1 MSILH
6 AKYFHDEV
14 AAYKFV
20 EGHLWPQ
27 GPTCPKCGEY
37 KRVSAMQGKSTRVGV
52 YKCYKCRKPFTVK
65 IGTIFESSHIK
76 MRDWLVAIY
85 LMASSKKGISSN
97 QLARTLGVTVK
108 SAWFM
113 SHRIREAMRSGSLA
127 IPMATGGG
135 TVEIDETYIGRR
147 KGSVVTAGA
156 YHKHA
161 ILSLVSREDGQVRS
175 FHVAE
180 ATRPFVMPIVREN
193 IAKEARVI
201 TDEAPRYQALGEVFA
216 SHESV
221 NHRAKEY
228 ARGDVTTNTVEAF
241 FSVFKRGM
249 RGVYQHCSEK
259 HLHRYLA
266 EFDHRHNNRVALGV
280 NDQERALRTLRGVK
294 GKRLTYR
301 TTGGE

>member
-1 MSILH
+1 M
-6 AKYFHDEV
+6 K
-14 AAYKFV
+14 
-20 EGHLWPQ
+20 
-27 GPTCPKCGEY
+27 
-37 KRVSAMQGKSTRVGV
+37 GKSTRVGV

-76 MRDWLVAIY
+76 LRDWLVAIY
-85 LMASSKKGISSN
+85 LMSSSKKGISSN

-127 IPMATGGG
+127 IPLATGGG

-249 RGVYQHCSEK
+249 RASTSTAPRSIYIAISPSSIT
-259 HLHRYLA
+259 A
-266 EFDHRHNNRVALGV
+266 TTI
-280 NDQERALRTLRGVK
+280 ALRWA
-294 GKRLTYR
+294 
-301 TTGGE
+301 

>member
-1 MSILH
+1 MSILS
-6 AKYFHDEV
+6 AAYFHDEK

-20 EGHLWPQ
+20 EAHLWPN

-37 KRVSAMQGKSTRVGV
+37 NRVSVMKGKSTRIGV
-52 YKCYKCRKPFTVK
+52 HKCYVCRKPFTVK
-65 IGTIFESSHIK
+65 IGTIFECSHIK
-76 MRDWLVAIY
+76 LRDWLVAIF
-85 LMASSKKGISSN
+85 LMASSKKGVSSN
-97 QLARTLGVTVK
+97 QLSRTIGVTLK

-127 IPMATGGG
+127 IPMASGGG

-147 KGSVVTAGA
+147 KGSVVTGGA

-161 ILSLVSREDGQVRS
+161 VLSLLSREDGQVRS

-180 ATRPFVMPIVREN
+180 ATRPFVMPIVRAN

-201 TDEAPRYQALGEVFA
+201 TDEAPRYHALGQEFA
-216 SHESV
+216 SHEAV
-221 NHRAKEY
+221 NHAAKEY
-228 ARGDVTTNTVEAF
+228 ARGDVTTNTVEGF

-266 EFDHRHNNRVALGV
+266 EFDYRHNNRVALGV

-301 TTGGE
+301 TTGGA